1 MNRNNISNTYFIG
14 RVTCVQNNAL
24 MKEVAEYLKDYQN
37 TIVRGD
43 IQVFFDSF
51 KRWHDGACE
60 RHKRCQRLELKLCTE
75 TDNPIISADKPG
87 TDHPL
92 LVIVMFNAFREI
104 EIQ

>member
-1 MNRNNISNTYFIG
+1 MNRNNISNTHFIS
-14 RVTCVQNNAL
+14 RVVCAQNNAL
-24 MKEVAEYLKDYQN
+24 MREVAEYLKGYEN

-43 IQVFFDSF
+43 VQAFFDSI
-51 KRWHDGACE
+51 KRWCDDACE
-60 RHKRCQRLELKLCTE
+60 RHKRCQPLNLKLYTE

-92 LVIVMFNAFREI
+92 LVITLFNAKREI